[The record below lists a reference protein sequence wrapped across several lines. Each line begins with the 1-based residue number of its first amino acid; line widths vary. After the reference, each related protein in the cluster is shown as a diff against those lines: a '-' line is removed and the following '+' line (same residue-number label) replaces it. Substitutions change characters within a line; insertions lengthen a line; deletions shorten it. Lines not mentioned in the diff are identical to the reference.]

1 MPYEIQRPTKRLRC
15 WALASATA
23 LGCLGAATLNAAPA
37 MADGTPVMP
46 WGNPAGCSATTLTQP
61 FASFNDQNY
70 YTLVPGES
78 DDSFDATGWTLLGGA
93 NVQTQTLSDG
103 STGNVLDLP
112 SGAVAI
118 SPLTCVNVSYVS
130 ARAMVSDV
138 AGDGTLNYRVSYPG
152 TGATPDSGSVT
163 GASQGGGWSLSDSWQ
178 LNPPGGGNWVMARFH
193 FIAPSSD
200 QGDEVQL
207 YDLYVDPYSRG

>member
-1 MPYEIQRPTKRLRC
+1 MPYEIQRPTKRLRS
-15 WALASATA
+15 WALASGAV
-23 LGCLGAATLNAAPA
+23 LSCIGAAAVNATPA

-46 WGNPAGCSATTLTQP
+46 NGSPAGCSAPILTQP

-78 DDSFDATGWTLLGGA
+78 DDSFDATGWTLRGGA
-93 NVQTQTLSDG
+93 NIQTQTLSDG
-103 STGNVLDLP
+103 STGNVVDLP

-138 AGDGTLNYRVSYPG
+138 GGDGTLYYFVSYPG
-152 TGATPDSGSVT
+152 IGGNQFGAVT
-163 GASQGGGWSLSDSWQ
+163 GASPGGGWSLSDPWQ
-178 LNPPGGGNWVMARFH
+178 LNPPGDGDWVMARFH
-193 FIAPSSD
+193 FIAPGSD

-207 YDLYVDPYSRG
+207 YDFYVDPYSRG